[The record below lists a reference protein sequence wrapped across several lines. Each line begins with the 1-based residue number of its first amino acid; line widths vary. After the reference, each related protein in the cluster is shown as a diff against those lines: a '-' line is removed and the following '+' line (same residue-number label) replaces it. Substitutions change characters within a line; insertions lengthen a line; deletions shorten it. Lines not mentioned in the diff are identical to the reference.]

1 MRILRAADHRRMPWK
16 NGGGVTT
23 EIVVHPENAGLDGFE
38 WRLSM
43 ALVAQDGPF
52 SLFPGI
58 DRVLAMLEGEGLS
71 LSIDGAA
78 PELLAPTSPPLAF
91 AGDVPVHGALAGGP
105 VTDLNLMVRRG
116 TPHAMRRV
124 VPGPGEELVLRARWN
139 LLFNPAGRVEIAAGT
154 LRADLGPQDALLIE
168 NAETVAFGPAPSPH
182 LFLIEIG

>member
-23 EIVVHPENAGLDGFE
+23 EIVVHPENAGLDAFE

-58 DRVLAMLEGEGLS
+58 DRMLAVLEGEGLS
-71 LSIDGAA
+71 LSIDAA
-78 PELLAPTSPPLAF
+78 PPKILTPASPPLAF
-91 AGDVPVHGALAGGP
+91 AADVPVHGALAGGP

-116 TPHAMRRV
+116 TPHSMRRRLLDSSV
-124 VPGPGEELVLRARWN
+124 DFTAHARWN
-139 LLFNPAGRVEIAAGT
+139 LLYNPADRVEITVGT
-154 LRADLGPQDALLIE
+154 KPAELGPQDGVLIE
-168 NAETVAFGPAPSPH
+168 NGAAVAVRPAPSRYV
-182 LFLIEIG
+182 FLVEIG